1 MDQGVLAHHGAKAR
15 DTRARRVEPT
25 TGHEP
30 SLPRRDRVS
39 HHPLAFV
46 VMGDTSHDEPRLESL
61 GETGGDE
68 VCWAHLLCEEC
79 GMVLNERNEHRP
91 GCSAGR
97 EERD

>member
-1 MDQGVLAHHGAKAR
+1 
-15 DTRARRVEPT
+15 
-25 TGHEP
+25 
-30 SLPRRDRVS
+30 
-39 HHPLAFV
+39 
-46 VMGDTSHDEPRLESL
+46 MGDTSHDEPRLESL